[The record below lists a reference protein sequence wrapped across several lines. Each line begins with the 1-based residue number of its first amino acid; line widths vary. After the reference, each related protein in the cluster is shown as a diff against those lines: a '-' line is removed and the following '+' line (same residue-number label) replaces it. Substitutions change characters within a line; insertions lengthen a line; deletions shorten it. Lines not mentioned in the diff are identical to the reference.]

1 MLTRELISPSLPI
14 LHLNDK
20 IFNALQ
26 MMNDCH
32 VSHLA
37 VDDDGKY
44 VGTVNEEVLMQAADD
59 TVEIREIKE
68 SFAGFSVNQNDHFLK
83 ALQLA
88 VENRLSVVPVINENK
103 ELLGV
108 VSYREMLKQA
118 SEFVNVKDPG
128 GLIVLEMEAKD
139 YSFNAISRIIESN
152 DAQIKQLNTTTDPQN
167 GLIQVTIKVDKPEIS
182 DIVAT
187 FQRYEYNVKYYFG
200 EELYENELKSNY
212 DNLMNYL
219 KI

>member
-88 VENRLSVVPVINENK
+88 VENRLSVVPVINDNK

-108 VSYREMLKQA
+108 NILLV
-118 SEFVNVKDPG
+118 F
-128 GLIVLEMEAKD
+128 
-139 YSFNAISRIIESN
+139 
-152 DAQIKQLNTTTDPQN
+152 QN
-167 GLIQVTIKVDKPEIS
+167 C
-182 DIVAT
+182 
-187 FQRYEYNVKYYFG
+187 
-200 EELYENELKSNY
+200 
-212 DNLMNYL
+212 
-219 KI
+219 